1 VNQGIDSVSCFILKE
16 IKMKL
21 LKSIIISAIAIFATS
36 KLLAGFAVDDVS
48 TAVVAAVVLGI
59 LNRTLKPILQILT
72 FPITI
77 ITLGLFSFV
86 LNGFIIR
93 VLASLMAGMHVSTL
107 GTGILAAIIISIITS
122 VLTSIFNDNKKKN
135 R

>member
-1 VNQGIDSVSCFILKE
+1 
-16 IKMKL
+16 MKL

-59 LNRTLKPILQILT
+59 LNHTLKPILQILT